1 MLIVIVVIN
10 KLEIHQIDVQTAF
23 LNDDLNEKV
32 YTEQHE
38 GFVINK
44 QKNKVFKLVR

>member
-1 MLIVIVVIN
+1 MLIAIAVIN
-10 KLEIHQIDVQTAF
+10 KLEIHQIDVKTAF
-23 LNDDLNEKV
+23 LNDNLNENV

-44 QKNKVFKLVR
+44 QKNKVYKLVR